1 MRARGGGIGIELRHL
16 RYFIA
21 VAVATRRPSNR
32 VMRRRVFVSGVLAL
46 LAAPLAAEAQ
56 QAPRCGQSPT
66 CSTSVR
72 RDDGVLAQ

>member
-1 MRARGGGIGIELRHL
+1 
-16 RYFIA
+16 
-21 VAVATRRPSNR
+21 
-32 VMRRRVFVSGVLAL
+32 MRRRVFVSGVLAL

-72 RDDGVLAQ
+72 R